1 MQWWLHCR
9 NCVFVNVAWRETQ
22 EMKVAIFLED
32 SGFHRT
38 VILRRYN
45 CWNSGQCNFC
55 FLCNLFGLYTECV
68 LMLWNHLAICCTTLY
83 QDTSILCCC
92 SLKFL
97 KMVNLMLSA
106 LLCLWGSPSKNTGV
120 GCHASFR
127 GSSQSRDQTPTSYI
141 SCIGR
146 WVLYHYHIKLIKK
159 KNKLKE
165 YLGSK
170 LVFLLCFWNFFI
182 LGISAYFP
190 QPHSAPLQDS
200 CIPNT
205 SLKWVKEVFK
215 C

>member
-1 MQWWLHCR
+1 MQWWVHFR
-9 NCVFVNVAWRETQ
+9 NCMFVNVAWRETQ

-32 SGFHRT
+32 SGSHRT
-38 VILRRYN
+38 VILRRHS

-83 QDTSILCCC
+83 QDTTILCCC

-106 LLCLWGSPSKNTGV
+106 VLCPWGSPSKNTGV

-159 KNKLKE
+159 KINWRNTWEAGWFSCFASETCSYWE
-165 YLGSK
+165 YQH
-170 LVFLLCFWNFFI
+170 
-182 LGISAYFP
+182 ISLS
-190 QPHSAPLQDS
+190 HTAPRS
-200 CIPNT
+200 RIPVSQT
-205 SLKWVKEVFK
+205 LPWSG
-215 C
+215 